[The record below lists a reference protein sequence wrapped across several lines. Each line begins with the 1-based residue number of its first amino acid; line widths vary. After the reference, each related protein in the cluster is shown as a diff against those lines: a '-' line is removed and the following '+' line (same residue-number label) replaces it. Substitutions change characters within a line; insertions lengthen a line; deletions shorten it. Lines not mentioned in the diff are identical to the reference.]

1 MATSAGPWH
10 RSCVALRAMRDR
22 RHALHALVLL
32 QFALVAPGGIVL
44 AGTPGDSVVKLRAV
58 AADGEV
64 KWGSAVVVGPE
75 RLATTCHVTRRAA
88 TIEIAHGEQRWIA
101 QPQSGSSLHD
111 LCVLTVEG
119 LDLPP
124 ARMRASSDLASGEQ
138 VVAAGFEHGGAAL
151 VIATGAVKALYPY
164 DGGNVIGTSAAF
176 DFGASGGG
184 LFDDRGNLVGLL
196 AFKART
202 GIDLRFALPAE
213 WLAPDSAVAATF
225 VPVDPASPGGAFWE
239 RPAPDRPEFL
249 GAALR
254 EARGPNR

>member
-1 MATSAGPWH
+1 MP
-10 RSCVALRAMRDR
+10 RR
-22 RHALHALVLL
+22 RHALHVVLL
-32 QFALVAPGGIVL
+32 SLALLAPGGIVR
-44 AGTPGDSVVKLRAV
+44 ADVPGDSVAKVRAV

-64 KWGSAVVVGPE
+64 KWGSAVVVAPG
-75 RLATTCHVTRRAA
+75 RLATACHVTRRAA
-88 TIEIAHGEQRWIA
+88 TIEIAHGERRWIGHT
-101 QPQSGSSLHD
+101 QSGSALHD

-124 ARMRASSDLASGEQ
+124 ARLRASRDLAPGER

-151 VIATGAVKALYPY
+151 VVAPGVVKALYPY
-164 DGGNVIGTSAAF
+164 DEGNVIRTSAVF
-176 DFGASGGG
+176 DLGASGGG
-184 LFDDRGNLVGLL
+184 LFDDAGNLVGLL

-202 GIDLRFALPAE
+202 GSDLRFALPSE

-254 EARGPNR
+254 DARGPAR